1 MEVLSYSCQPLDSR
15 MYCLIENQSAIIID
29 PCIDEELKKVL
40 EQKEITNVLVL
51 LTHEHYDHISGVNW
65 MRDICLDTYVV
76 CSCGCAGNLKD
87 PEGNLSA
94 FSDVFLMDKE
104 PERNSFAGLN
114 FKPYSCQADETYEG
128 RKEWNWEGHKIV
140 MQETPGHSKGSSC
153 ILMDDMY
160 LFSGDTLVTGHET
173 ILRLPGS
180 SKKDFANITVPYLES
195 LDKEIMVYPG
205 HGKPQKLAEFMK

>member
-1 MEVLSYSCQPLDSR
+1 M
-15 MYCLIENQSAIIID
+15 
-29 PCIDEELKKVL
+29 
-40 EQKEITNVLVL
+40 
-51 LTHEHYDHISGVNW
+51 
-65 MRDICLDTYVV
+65 
-76 CSCGCAGNLKD
+76 
-87 PEGNLSA
+87 
-94 FSDVFLMDKE
+94 DVQ
-104 PERNSFAGLN
+104 
-114 FKPYSCQADETYEG
+114 PYSCQADETYEG

-140 MQETPGHSKGSSC
+140 MQETPGHSKGSSG

-205 HGKPQKLAEFMK
+205 HGKPQKLAEFMRQ